1 MPRKF
6 VIAPGGIVS
15 MTLSDIMRRAP
26 LAALSALALVLAAC
40 SSTPP
45 AAPTSAPAA
54 PAAASKPTDAPKPA
68 AAAPTTAPAAAAA
81 KPTEATAA
89 KPAAGAAGGT
99 VSCAEHATQGG
110 GGAPIKIGS
119 DGSLTG
125 ATANFGTGMKR
136 GIEICLKELNDAGG
150 YQGRK
155 VDIPVLDDQ
164 VKPEIAVANITRF
177 LEQDKVIA
185 IIGPVNSGNALAFLP
200 KTEEAEVPVIVPIS
214 TSVQVVYVDAN
225 GQPSPIYG
233 DPGVKPRKWV
243 FRSSMQDNF
252 QVETILSFAKTK
264 GWDAIGIMH
273 DTTGYGTASK
283 ATADKL
289 IPAEGFKI
297 LATETYNVGDTDMTS
312 QLQKMKAAGVKQ
324 IINFGLGP
332 EDANLLRS
340 AQKIDYNV
348 QFSGA
353 WGFSDPLVPQL
364 AGKELAEGVVTVAS
378 FTPDQSPAAADFHQK
393 MLKTYGEDPF
403 PITAAQSYDATKI
416 MFQAL
421 AKSGPD
427 SAKLRDA
434 IESLEGFKGV
444 TAAPAKPYGP
454 DRHHSLE
461 GKDLFAA
468 VWKNGEL
475 AKAQ

>member
-1 MPRKF
+1 MFAAAQGRH
-6 VIAPGGIVS
+6 APVAI
-15 MTLSDIMRRAP
+15 
-26 LAALSALALVLAAC
+26 LSAFALTLAAC
-40 SSTPP
+40 SP
-45 AAPTSAPAA
+45 AATPASPTAA
-54 PAAASKPTDAPKPA
+54 PAAAVKPTNAPAAA

-81 KPTEATAA
+81 KPAA
-89 KPAAGAAGGT
+89 AAGT
-99 VSCAEHATQGG
+99 VSCAEFATQGG
-110 GGAPIKIGS
+110 GGAPIKIGA

-136 GIEICLKELNDAGG
+136 GIEICQKEFNDAGG

-155 VDIPVLDDQ
+155 VDITVLDDQ

-177 LEQDKVIA
+177 LQQDKVIA
-185 IIGPVNSGNALAFLP
+185 IIGPVNSGNALAFIP

-214 TSVQVVYVDAN
+214 TSVQVVYVDAQ

-252 QVETILSFAKTK
+252 QVETILGYAKSK
-264 GWDAIGIMH
+264 GWDAIGLMN

-283 ATADKL
+283 QTADKL
-289 IPAEGFKI
+289 IPAGGFKI
-297 LATETYNVGDTDMTS
+297 LANETYNVGDTDMTS
-312 QLQKMKAAGVKQ
+312 QLQKLKAAGVKQ

-332 EDANLLRS
+332 EDSNLLIS
-340 AQKIDYNV
+340 AQKIDYKV

-364 AGKELAEGVVTVAS
+364 AGKDLAEGVVTVAS

-393 MLKTYGEDPF
+393 MLRDYKEDVF
-403 PITAAQSYDATKI
+403 PVTSAQAYDATR
-416 MFQAL
+416 MMLMAL
-421 AKSGPD
+421 SKSGPD

-434 IESLEGFKGV
+434 IENLDGFKGV
-444 TAAPAKPYGP
+444 TAAPSKPFGP

-461 GKDLFAA
+461 GKDMFAA
-468 VWKNGEL
+468 TWKSGEL
-475 AKAQ
+475 VKAQ

>member
-1 MPRKF
+1 
-6 VIAPGGIVS
+6 
-15 MTLSDIMRRAP
+15 MTTGLTRRAP
-26 LAALSALALVLAAC
+26 LAALYALALTLAAC
-40 SSTPP
+40 SSPP
-45 AAPTSAPAA
+45 AAAPTTAPAA
-54 PAAASKPTDAPKPA
+54 PAAAPKPTDAPKPA

-81 KPTEATAA
+81 A
-89 KPAAGAAGGT
+89 KPAAGGGGT

-110 GGAPIKIGS
+110 GGAAIKIGS

-136 GIEICLKELNDAGG
+136 GIEICLKEFNDAGG

-155 VDIPVLDDQ
+155 VEIPVLDDQ

-185 IIGPVNSGNALAFLP
+185 IIGPVNSGNALAFIP

-252 QVETILSFAKTK
+252 QVETILAYAKAK

-283 ATADKL
+283 QTADKI
-289 IPAEGFKI
+289 IPSEGFKI

-340 AQKIDYNV
+340 AQKIDYKV

-353 WGFSDPLVPQL
+353 WGWSDPLVPQL
-364 AGKELAEGVVTVAS
+364 AGKDLAEGVVTVAS

-393 MLKTYGEDPF
+393 MLKTYNEDPF
-403 PITAAQSYDATKI
+403 PITAAQAYDATKI
-416 MFQAL
+416 MLQAL
-421 AKSGPD
+421 SKAGPD

-434 IESLEGFKGV
+434 IENLEGFKGV
-444 TAAPAKPYGP
+444 TAAPSKPYGP

>member
-1 MPRKF
+1 MMVTARL
-6 VIAPGGIVS
+6 V
-15 MTLSDIMRRAP
+15 RRLP
-26 LAALSALALVLAAC
+26 ALALGVVAVGLAAC
-40 SSTPP
+40 SAPAPAAQPTAAPP
-45 AAPTSAPAA
+45 AAAQPTQAPAA
-54 PAAASKPTDAPKPA
+54 GAAQ
-68 AAAPTTAPAAAAA
+68 PTTAPAGAAAA
-81 KPTEATAA
+81 
-89 KPAAGAAGGT
+89 PAAGGGA
-99 VSCAEHATQGG
+99 VSCAEFASQGG
-110 GGAPIKIGS
+110 GGATIKIGA

-136 GIEICLKELNDAGG
+136 GIEICLKEFNDAGG

-155 VDIPVLDDQ
+155 VEIPVLDDQ

-185 IIGPVNSGNALAFLP
+185 VIGPVNSGNALAFIP

-252 QVETILSFAKTK
+252 QVETILNYAKTK

-273 DTTGYGTASK
+273 DTTGYGTSSK
-283 ATADKL
+283 QTADKI
-289 IPAEGFKI
+289 IPSEGFKI

-340 AQKIDYNV
+340 AQKIDYKV

-353 WGFSDPLVPQL
+353 WGWSDPLVPQL
-364 AGKELAEGVVTVAS
+364 AGKDLAEGVITVAS
-378 FTPDQSPAAADFHQK
+378 FTPDQSPAAQDFHNK
-393 MLKTYGEDPF
+393 MLRDYGEDPF
-403 PITAAQSYDATKI
+403 PITAAQAYDATR
-416 MFQAL
+416 MMLMAL
-421 AKSGPD
+421 SKSGPD

-434 IESLEGFKGV
+434 IENLDGFKGV
-444 TAAPAKPYGP
+444 TAAPAKPFGP

-461 GKDLFAA
+461 GKDMFAA

-475 AKAQ
+475 VKAQ

>member
-1 MPRKF
+1 M
-6 VIAPGGIVS
+6 VS
-15 MTLSDIMRRAP
+15 GSTRRAP

-40 SSTPP
+40 S
-45 AAPTSAPAA
+45 APAA
-54 PAAASKPTDAPKPA
+54 PPAGQSNEAKPATTAAAQPTS
-68 AAAPTTAPAAAAA
+68 
-81 KPTEATAA
+81 ATAA
-89 KPAAGAAGGT
+89 KPAAAGAAGAP

-110 GGAPIKIGS
+110 GGQPIKIGA

-136 GIEICLKELNDAGG
+136 GIEICLKEFNDAGG

-177 LEQDKVIA
+177 LEQDKVIS
-185 IIGPVNSGNALAFLP
+185 IIGPVNSGNALAFIP

-225 GQPSPIYG
+225 NQPSPLYG

-252 QVETILSFAKTK
+252 QVETILGYAKAK

-273 DTTGYGTASK
+273 DTTGYGTSSK
-283 ATADKL
+283 ATADK
-289 IPAEGFKI
+289 IITGEGFKI

-324 IINFGLGP
+324 IVNFGLGP

-340 AQKIDYNV
+340 AQKIDYKV

-353 WGFSDPLVPQL
+353 WGWSDPLVPQL

-378 FTPDQSPAAADFHQK
+378 FTPDQSAAAADFHQK
-393 MLKTYGEDPF
+393 MLKAYNEDPF
-403 PITAAQSYDATKI
+403 PITAAQAYDATK
-416 MFQAL
+416 MMLMAL
-421 AKSGPD
+421 SKSGPD

-434 IESLEGFKGV
+434 IEGLDGFKGV
-444 TAAPAKPYGP
+444 TAAPAKPYGAQ
-454 DRHHSLE
+454 RHHSLE
-461 GKDLFAA
+461 GKDMFAA
-468 VWKNGEL
+468 AWKNGEL
-475 AKAQ
+475 VKAQ

>member
-1 MPRKF
+1 MFARL
-6 VIAPGGIVS
+6 AR
-15 MTLSDIMRRAP
+15 LS
-26 LAALSALALVLAAC
+26 ALSALALTVAAC
-40 SSTPP
+40 SAP
-45 AAPTSAPAA
+45 AAQPTAA
-54 PAAASKPTDAPKPA
+54 PAAAAKPTEAPKPA
-68 AAAPTTAPAAAAA
+68 AAAPTTAPAAAATTA
-81 KPTEATAA
+81 PAGAAA
-89 KPAAGAAGGT
+89 KPAAGAAAGGT
-99 VSCAEHATQGG
+99 VSCAEHATQGA
-110 GGAPIKIGS
+110 GGATIKIGS

-136 GIEICLKELNDAGG
+136 GIEICLKEFNDAGG

-155 VDIPVLDDQ
+155 VEIPVLDDQ
-164 VKPEIAVANITRF
+164 VKPEIAVANVTRF

-185 IIGPVNSGNALAFLP
+185 IIGPVNSGNALAFIP

-214 TSVQVVYVDAN
+214 TSVQVVYTDAN
-225 GQPSPIYG
+225 GQPSPIFG

-252 QVETILSFAKTK
+252 QVETILGYAKSK
-264 GWDAIGIMH
+264 GWDAIGLMH
-273 DTTGYGTASK
+273 DTTGYGTSSK
-283 ATADKL
+283 QTADKL
-289 IPAEGFKI
+289 IPTEGFKI

-340 AQKIDYNV
+340 AQKIDYKV

-353 WGFSDPLVPQL
+353 WGWSDPIVPQL

-378 FTPDQSPAAADFHQK
+378 FTPDQSPAATDFHQK
-393 MLKTYGEDPF
+393 MLKGYNEDPF
-403 PITAAQSYDATKI
+403 PITAAQAYDATK
-416 MFQAL
+416 MMLMAL
-421 AKSGPD
+421 SKAGPD

-434 IESLEGFKGV
+434 IESLDGFKGV
-444 TAAPAKPYGP
+444 TSAPAKPFGP

-461 GKDLFAA
+461 GKDMFAA
-468 VWKNGEL
+468 AWKNGEL
-475 AKAQ
+475 VKAN

>member
-1 MPRKF
+1 MP
-6 VIAPGGIVS
+6 
-15 MTLSDIMRRAP
+15 AP
-26 LAALSALALVLAAC
+26 LARSARVAVLSAFALTLAAC
-40 SSTPP
+40 STAAPTAQPTAAP
-45 AAPTSAPAA
+45 AAPTAAPKPTTAAAANA
-54 PAAASKPTDAPKPA
+54 PAAAGA
-68 AAAPTTAPAAAAA
+68 TT
-81 KPTEATAA
+81 T
-89 KPAAGAAGGT
+89 GA
-99 VSCAEHATQGG
+99 VSCAEFAAQGS

-136 GIEICLKELNDAGG
+136 GIEICAKEFNDAGG

-155 VDIPVLDDQ
+155 VDITVLDDQ

-185 IIGPVNSGNALAFLP
+185 VIGPVNSGNALAFIP
-200 KTEEAEVPVIVPIS
+200 KTEEAEIPVIVPIS
-214 TSVQVVYVDAN
+214 TSVQVVYVD
-225 GQPSPIYG
+225 GEGKPSPIFG

-252 QVETILSFAKTK
+252 QVETILNYAKSK
-264 GWDAIGIMH
+264 GWDAIGIMN

-283 ATADKL
+283 QTADKL
-289 IPAEGFKI
+289 IPSGGFKI
-297 LATETYNVGDTDMTS
+297 LANETYNVGDTDMTS
-312 QLQKMKAAGVKQ
+312 QLQKLKAAGVKQ

-332 EDANLLRS
+332 EDANLLIS
-340 AQKIDYNV
+340 AQKIDYKV

-364 AGKELAEGVVTVAS
+364 AGKELTDGVVTVAS

-393 MLKTYGEDPF
+393 MLKSYNEDPF
-403 PITAAQSYDATKI
+403 PITAAQAYDATR
-416 MFQAL
+416 MMLMAL
-421 AKSGPD
+421 SKSGPD

-434 IESLEGFKGV
+434 IENLDGFKGV
-444 TAAPAKPYGP
+444 TAAPSKPFGA

-461 GKDLFAA
+461 GKDMFAA
-468 VWKNGEL
+468 TWKSGEL
-475 AKAQ
+475 VKAQ

>member
-1 MPRKF
+1 MFAAAQGRH
-6 VIAPGGIVS
+6 APVAI
-15 MTLSDIMRRAP
+15 
-26 LAALSALALVLAAC
+26 LSAFALTLAAC
-40 SSTPP
+40 SP
-45 AAPTSAPAA
+45 AATPASPTAA
-54 PAAASKPTDAPKPA
+54 PAAAAKPTTAPAGA
-68 AAAPTTAPAAAAA
+68 AAAPTAAPAAAAA
-81 KPTEATAA
+81 KPAA
-89 KPAAGAAGGT
+89 AAGT
-99 VSCAEHATQGG
+99 VSCAEFATQGG
-110 GGAPIKIGS
+110 GGAPIKIGA

-136 GIEICLKELNDAGG
+136 GIEICQKEFNDAGG

-155 VDIPVLDDQ
+155 ADITVLDDQ

-177 LEQDKVIA
+177 LQQDKVIA
-185 IIGPVNSGNALAFLP
+185 IIGPVNSGNALAFIP

-214 TSVQVVYVDAN
+214 TSVQVVYVDAQ

-252 QVETILSFAKTK
+252 QVETILGYAKSK
-264 GWDAIGIMH
+264 GWDAIGLMN

-283 ATADKL
+283 QTADKL
-289 IPAEGFKI
+289 IPAGGFKI
-297 LATETYNVGDTDMTS
+297 LANETYNVGDTDMTS
-312 QLQKMKAAGVKQ
+312 QLQKLKAAGVKQ

-332 EDANLLRS
+332 EDSNLLIS
-340 AQKIDYNV
+340 AQKIDYKV

-364 AGKELAEGVVTVAS
+364 AGKDLAEGVVTVAS

-393 MLKTYGEDPF
+393 MLRDYKEDVF
-403 PITAAQSYDATKI
+403 PVTSAQAYDATR
-416 MFQAL
+416 MMLMAL
-421 AKSGPD
+421 SKSGPD

-434 IESLEGFKGV
+434 IENLDGFKGV
-444 TAAPAKPYGP
+444 TAAPSKPFGP

-461 GKDLFAA
+461 GKDMFAA
-468 VWKNGEL
+468 TWKSGEL
-475 AKAQ
+475 VKAQ